1 MDPVIN
7 LKGARILVTGGVGYL
22 GRNLI
27 SQLIHYGCEDVHSID
42 LESTEEKNPNITF
55 HQVNLLEVSSLS
67 NIVKNINPTLV
78 YHLAANLN
86 RSRDFSNV
94 KQLMDVNF
102 TGTVNILNAL
112 ENIPYKNFIYTS
124 TSEVYGGK
132 TITSPF
138 KETDD
143 FTPASPYSLSKYC
156 AEVALKT
163 FSEIKEKKYTILRMF
178 NFLGFNMPSNFFP
191 SQLKEKLSRNE
202 DFSMTLGEQVRD
214 YLYLSDVIEALLLA
228 GITEHTNQVYNVC
241 SGDGISIRQLAEK
254 AKTKMKSKSKIQF
267 GAIPYRNNEVWNMVG
282 DNAKIKE
289 YLGWSQKDSIWKYFE
304 EQYTV

>member
-1 MDPVIN
+1 MIS
-7 LKGARILVTGGVGYL
+7 LKGARVLVTGGVGYL

-27 SQLIHYGCEDVHSID
+27 SKLTQYGCKDVHSID
-42 LESTEEKNPNITF
+42 LESTDKKNPNITF
-55 HQVNLLEVSSLS
+55 HQVNLLDASSLS
-67 NIVKNINPTLV
+67 DVVKNINPTLV

-102 TGTVNILNAL
+102 TGTVNILTAL
-112 ENIPYKNFIYTS
+112 ETIPYNNFVYTS

-132 TITSPF
+132 AITPPF

-143 FTPASPYSLSKYC
+143 FIPASPYSMSKYC

-178 NFLGFNMPSNFFP
+178 NFLGSNMPTNFFP
-191 SQLKEKLSRNE
+191 SQLKEKLRHNE

-214 YLYLSDVIEALLLA
+214 YLYLNDVIEALLLA
-228 GITEHTNQVYNVC
+228 GITDKTNEVYNVC
-241 SGDGISIRQLAEK
+241 SGQGVSIRELAEK
-254 AKTKMKSKSKIQF
+254 AKTIMGSNSKIHC
-267 GAIPYRNNEVWNMVG
+267 GAIPYRDNEVWNMVG
-282 DNAKIKE
+282 DNSKIKDC
-289 YLGWSQKDSIWKYFE
+289 LGWSQKDSIWKYFE
-304 EQYTV
+304 E

>member
-1 MDPVIN
+1 MIA
-7 LKGARILVTGGVGYL
+7 LKEARVLVTGGAGYL

-27 SQLIHYGCEDVHSID
+27 SELIRLGCKEVHSID
-42 LESTEEKNPNITF
+42 LQNTQENSPNITF
-55 HQVNLLEVSSLS
+55 HQANLLDASSLS
-67 NIVKNINPTLV
+67 DLIEKIKPTLI

-102 TGTVNILNAL
+102 TGTVNLLTAL
-112 ENIPYKNFIYTS
+112 EDISYDNFVYTS

-132 TITSPF
+132 SMIPPF

-143 FTPASPYSLSKYC
+143 FTPASPYSMSKYC

-178 NFLGFNMPSNFFP
+178 NFLGANMPTNFFP

-202 DFSMTLGEQVRD
+202 DFPMTLGEQVRD

-228 GITEHTNQVYNVC
+228 GVTEKANQLYNVC
-241 SGDGISIRQLAEK
+241 SGQGISIRELAEK
-254 AKTKMKSKSKIQF
+254 AKIKLESKSNIQF
-267 GAIPYRNNEVWNMVG
+267 GAIPYRSNEVWNMVG
-282 DNAKIKE
+282 DNSKIKTN
-289 YLGWSQKDSIWKYFE
+289 LGWSQKDSIWKYFE
-304 EQYTV
+304 EK

>member
-1 MDPVIN
+1 MDPIIN
-7 LKGARILVTGGVGYL
+7 LRGARVLVTGGVGYL

-27 SQLIHYGCEDVHSID
+27 SQIIHCGCEDVHSID

-55 HQVNLLEVSSLS
+55 HQVNLLDSSS
-67 NIVKNINPTLV
+67 IAEIVAAIRPTLV

-94 KQLMDVNF
+94 QQLMNVNF

-112 ENIPYKNFIYTS
+112 EDIPYNNFIYTS

-132 TITSPF
+132 AITPPF
-138 KETDD
+138 KETGD
-143 FTPASPYSLSKYC
+143 FVPASPYSMSKNC
-156 AEVALKT
+156 GEVALKT

-214 YLYLSDVIEALLLA
+214 YLYLSDVIDALLLA

-241 SGDGISIRQLAEK
+241 SGKGISIRELAEK
-254 AKTKMKSKSKIQF
+254 AKTKMKSTSNIKF
-267 GAIPYRNNEVWNMVG
+267 GALPYRNNEVWNMVG
-282 DNAKIKE
+282 DNSKIQKK
-289 YLGWSQKDSIWKYFE
+289 LGWRQKNSIWKYFKE
-304 EQYTV
+304 H